1 MLNSLMPVINYLLYF
16 GTTLV
21 LLIVSGAIYVK
32 FTPGDEVKLIRE
44 GNVAAAVALGG
55 AMIGYSAVVY
65 TATVHGGGWLD
76 TVMWSGISLIVQIIA
91 CELLCFVIHDK
102 WKEAIARGDLA
113 HGIALGSFS
122 LAVGLLNAGCIVP

>member
-1 MLNSLMPVINYLLYF
+1 VIATLVNYLEYF

-21 LLIVSGAIYVK
+21 LLLVSGAIYVK
-32 FTPGDEVKLIRE
+32 FTPGDEIKMIRE

-65 TATVHGGGWLD
+65 SATAHGD
-76 TVMWSGISLIVQIIA
+76 TLLETAMWCGISLIVQIIA
-91 CELLCFVIHDK
+91 CEIVCFVIHDK
-102 WKEAIARGDLA
+102 WKQAIARGDLA

-122 LAVGLLNAGCIVP
+122 LAVGLLNAGCLT